1 MNKVQTFD
9 AFNMRRRRPN
19 RSQHLRN
26 CGFEIRAEFDP
37 VDGKIRNQVL
47 DYLNQLTK
55 ETDCFYHAVTL
66 NRKNYNGWTYYEIW
80 AKAI

>member
-9 AFNMRRRRPN
+9 TFNKRCRRPN

-26 CGFEIRAEFDP
+26 CGLELRAELSPEDGEIRE
-37 VDGKIRNQVL
+37 QVL

-55 ETDCFYHAVTL
+55 ASGCFYHAVTL
-66 NRKNYNGWTYYEIW
+66 NRKDYYGWTYYEIW
-80 AKAI
+80 VKEI